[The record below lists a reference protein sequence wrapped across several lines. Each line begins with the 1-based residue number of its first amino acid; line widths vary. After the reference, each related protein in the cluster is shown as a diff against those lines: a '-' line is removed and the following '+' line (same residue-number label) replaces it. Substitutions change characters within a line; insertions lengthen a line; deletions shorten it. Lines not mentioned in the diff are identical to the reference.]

1 MPNKNGKTNSKPK
14 KQKEQKTKNKS
25 KIKTIFFLVL
35 VIFIAICIY
44 LLTSATYNIKSIEIE
59 GNKVLTDEEVINLSN
74 IKTGQN
80 IFTTLEVV
88 TKVKMKENGYIE
100 DVKIKKKYPDKIKI
114 QVKERQKAYQVL
126 TETGCYIY
134 IDEQGY
140 ILDYSLDKLDLKV
153 ITGMSISESQVKE
166 IKRLEKKDLDK
177 MERILH
183 IREQAQK
190 IGIEQDVE
198 QIDVNDE
205 YIIHLKDDK
214 IIINIGD
221 ATDLSERMFF
231 VKAILKE
238 ENNNSGTIYVNGNIN
253 EGFAPYFSAK

>member
-14 KQKEQKTKNKS
+14 KQKEQKTKNKN

>member
-14 KQKEQKTKNKS
+14 KQKEQKTKNKN

-238 ENNNSGTIYVNGNIN
+238 ENNNPGTIYVNGNIN